1 MDGNG
6 LLVVRQTVCFCIDA
20 LKLLLMFRGVFK
32 NKTVRFNF
40 STASGS
46 VLITM
51 PESQE
56 RFRYVVMPMRI

>member
-1 MDGNG
+1 MYK
-6 LLVVRQTVCFCIDA
+6 RQI
-20 LKLLLMFRGVFK
+20 LK